1 MLLECGT
8 ERRTIVHH
16 ERDEMISSIN
26 KLLRAVCCIMI
37 FGLGQT
43 GCQKTEATQ
52 GANAEKL
59 LETANL
65 ALRADY
71 AYMRK
76 MATEHGGAVKLDLS
90 DEAQYRFLRAR
101 VAASGKTPASY
112 PQFFAM
118 LDTMRARHQS
128 QKSQRL
134 ETLQPKPYDHII
146 GGFTI
151 LPGGTTFEATAFF
164 TIQDGSDYSY
174 VDAVVWDELGGTQ
187 LSDYGWGEVY
197 GDGRKLRARATGALP
212 FPSDGVFY
220 VDSVSMVSVGGVDET
235 YFVAETVKTPPGG
248 AMIHPADTNK
258 DGIVTICLDRNY
270 GDCDYPMVGYR
281 QVQIPLK
288 GTVTFPYEVAAIVND
303 DKTYAKLVEESG
315 GPREMTFGPFYNW
328 LKINPLDRRQVI
340 WDVPQ
345 SQGVFDGI
353 LFQRYEDV
361 DFFLSIN
368 VMLNRPSP
376 RGTTVTTAAA
386 KISSVATGVSPG
398 MPESRKVQIVY
409 SCLAAGTEVRMGDGK
424 TLKIEAITK
433 GSQVLTNESGL
444 ALSVADLS
452 VGIERIPMVRIQDDA
467 GHNLLLTTSHP
478 VPTPDRGV
486 VWAEELAV
494 GNKVFTESGITTLV
508 KADREMFRG
517 SVHNLKL
524 DTSGLTQREFT
535 KGSAM
540 YANGFRVGDLAM
552 QKAYEFKNSE
562 DYRANVMARIPA
574 SWHTD
579 YQSSQKAGTM
589 LTQR

>member
-1 MLLECGT
+1 MT
-8 ERRTIVHH
+8 
-16 ERDEMISSIN
+16 SSIN
-26 KLLRAVCCIMI
+26 KLLSALCCVMM
-37 FGLGQT
+37 FGFAQV
-43 GCQKTEATQ
+43 GCQKSEPVQGNSDQQLLAT
-52 GANAEKL
+52 
-59 LETANL
+59 TNL

-71 AYMRK
+71 DHMRQL
-76 MATEHGGAVKLDLS
+76 ATANGGAVKLDLS
-90 DEAQYRFLRAR
+90 DESQYRFLRAR
-101 VAASGKTPASY
+101 VAASGKTPEKY

-118 LDTMRARHQS
+118 LNGMRARHLA
-128 QKSQRL
+128 QKGQQL
-134 ETLQPKPYDHII
+134 ATLQPKPHDHIV
-146 GGFTI
+146 GDFTV

-187 LSDYGWGEVY
+187 VSDYGWGEVY
-197 GDGRKLRARATGALP
+197 GDGRKLKARATGTLP

-220 VDSVSMVSVGGVDET
+220 VDSVSLVSVGGVDET
-235 YFVAETVKTPPGG
+235 YYVAETVKTPPGG
-248 AMIHPADTNK
+248 AMFHPSDTNK

-303 DKTYAKLVEESG
+303 NKTYAKLVEESG

-328 LKINPLDRRQVI
+328 LKINPLDRRQVM

-345 SQGVFDGI
+345 NQGVFNGI

-376 RGTTVTTAAA
+376 RGTTLTTAAA
-386 KISSVATGVSPG
+386 KISSVATATSPG
-398 MPESRKVQIVY
+398 MPEARKVQIVY
-409 SCLAAGTEVRMGDGK
+409 SCLAEGTEIRMANGK
-424 TLKIEAITK
+424 TLKIEDVTK

-444 ALSVADLS
+444 ALGVADVS
-452 VGIERIPMVRIQDDA
+452 VGIERIPMVRLQDDA

-478 VPTPDRGV
+478 VLTPDRGV
-486 VWAEELAV
+486 VWAEELSV
-494 GNKVFTESGITTLV
+494 GNKVFTESGISTLV
-508 KADREMFRG
+508 KADRELFRG

-524 DTSGLTQREFT
+524 DTAGLAQREFA

-574 SWHTD
+574 SWRAD
-579 YQSSQKAGTM
+579 FQSSQKAGTL
-589 LTQR
+589 LTRR